1 MANLSS
7 PLVVDLDLTLISN
20 DTLIM
25 SIILK
30 IKSNILYFFK
40 MFFWIL
46 NGKAYFKSKITEGI
60 VLDPESLNYR
70 KEVINFIISE
80 KSKGRKIILCSGAN
94 VEVLKKIS
102 DYLKIFDEVYGSNEK
117 INLTGNNKATFL
129 VNKFGYQKFDYI
141 GDNKKDISV
150 WDICENIYTVN
161 ISKRI
166 QKKLENRN
174 LKYV

>member
-1 MANLSS
+1 MENLST

-40 MFFWIL
+40 MFFWLL

-70 KEVINFIISE
+70 KEVINFIIS
-80 KSKGRKIILCSGAN
+80 
-94 VEVLKKIS
+94 VH
-102 DYLKIFDEVYGSNEK
+102 
-117 INLTGNNKATFL
+117 
-129 VNKFGYQKFDYI
+129 
-141 GDNKKDISV
+141 SV
-150 WDICENIYTVN
+150 VF
-161 ISKRI
+161 
-166 QKKLENRN
+166 
-174 LKYV
+174 V